1 MRIED
6 IEPYYFVDLEKIL
19 KMFSDLKDDQ
29 IIVCLGTEKTILIS
43 GKPNIKYELM
53 KYKKQDDPKANIKIK
68 NKIYILT
75 NIYHQVFRKDHNY
88 LIKLGYF
95 YTPRTENYNSFFASA
110 LFYQGNAKQFQ
121 RRTK

>member
-19 KMFSDLKDDQ
+19 KMFLQLKDDE

-43 GKPNIKYELM
+43 GKPNITYKIM

-75 NIYHQVFRKDHNY
+75 NIYHQVFRKDYNY

-95 YTPRTENYNSFFASA
+95 YTPKTKQYNSTLASA

-121 RRTK
+121 RRKK